1 MIPLRDPRTQFQDFV
16 RRELDDSPA
25 TAADHVV
32 VRALAERV
40 FIVRLLYVK
49 PDLFQDTAVDEE
61 GQRAVDRRLAH
72 LQALFPEEIQNLLG
86 LEMVLHLQ
94 HGIED
99 FSPRAGILDP
109 PPLGILSQNRVKFLR
124 GVPITI
130 GFLIHRTQSLD
141 SRRRIVASRHYPSL
155 SRAGNP
161 VSLRAATPCPRGLGR
176 PHRVAL

>member
-1 MIPLRDPRTQFQDFV
+1 MPLRDPRTQFQDFV
-16 RRELDDSPA
+16 GRELDDSPA

-32 VRALAERV
+32 VRTLAERV

-49 PDLFQDTAVDEE
+49 PDLFQDAAVDEE

-72 LQALFPEEIQNLLG
+72 LQALFREEVQHLLG
-86 LEMVLHLQ
+86 FEMLLHLKDR
-94 HGIED
+94 IEN

-109 PPLGILSQNRVKFLR
+109 PALGILSQNRVKFLP
-124 GVPITI
+124 GLPVTI
-130 GFLIHRTQSLD
+130 GLLIHRARSLD
-141 SRRRIVASRHYPSL
+141 NRRRIVASQHYPSP